1 VRRAIAPRSRGRRV
15 RRRAAKKKR
24 NGKRAKTRKRY
35 TTTTTTTTKTKHQHY
50 QQGKEDGS
58 ESEEMKEDDDDDIE
72 EVEERVE
79 EQLLQC
85 LYCLY
90 NVQLCD
96 ARKLDS
102 HPGRGGLF
110 SPETPA
116 QAAALLRAIHP
127 FIRRPARLPAALKA
141 SAFDALQQVLHHFP
155 LPPASLCTYKPNPTC
170 SPTCNPTQLA
180 HGLQTRTGSGG

>member
-1 VRRAIAPRSRGRRV
+1 ME
-15 RRRAAKKKR
+15 
-24 NGKRAKTRKRY
+24 
-35 TTTTTTTTKTKHQHY
+35 
-50 QQGKEDGS
+50 ED
-58 ESEEMKEDDDDDIE
+58 EDDDDDDIE

-85 LYCLY
+85 LCCLY

-110 SPETPA
+110 SPETPV

-155 LPPASLCTYKPNPTC
+155 LPPASLCTYKPHLRPATWLSSQPNLRMGC
-170 SPTCNPTQLA
+170 CRQGREA
-180 HGLQTRTGSGG
+180 VGDGGGQRGTRSVS